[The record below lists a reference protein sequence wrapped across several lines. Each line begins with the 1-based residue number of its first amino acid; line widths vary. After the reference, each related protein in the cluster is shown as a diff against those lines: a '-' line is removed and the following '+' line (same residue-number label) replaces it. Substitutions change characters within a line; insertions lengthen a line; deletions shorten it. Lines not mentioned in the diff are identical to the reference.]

1 LQHRDNGILPLKVH
15 HLSGGYTATQPIE
28 VEISLQFPA
37 EARPLALHLLVRHAS
52 YLRVLTELVK
62 TMGRLDREKATQL
75 MDRVLSSDRFSHIFA
90 SRFGMSYRVVCLA
103 IRMELQLAV
112 IMIFSMGSPLG
123 GFWMIYRA
131 IRDEKRPIPYVLLA
145 FVPLAF
151 LWYYVERVRPVRDG
165 K

>member
-1 LQHRDNGILPLKVH
+1 LLMIGA
-15 HLSGGYTATQPIE
+15 TAAPIW
-28 VEISLQFPA
+28 I
-37 EARPLALHLLVRHAS
+37 
-52 YLRVLTELVK
+52 
-62 TMGRLDREKATQL
+62 
-75 MDRVLSSDRFSHIFA
+75 VLSSWNPANVF
-90 SRFGMSYRVVCLA
+90 
-103 IRMELQLAV
+103 QLAV